1 MDVHEDEKCPNETRS
16 TISST
21 TGGVMT
27 EEVGAVTGE
36 LEVATRPRSGTI
48 EVAVRYAG
56 ADEWYAVE
64 GSPIAVNN
72 ADELSYSELH
82 EHIVRCLT
90 TPGMAVKGN
99 EEPTSLRGF
108 SP

>member
-1 MDVHEDEKCPNETRS
+1 LHGDEKCPNETRS
-16 TISST
+16 TITST

-27 EEVGAVTGE
+27 GEVGAVTGE

-56 ADEWYAVE
+56 ADEWYAVD

-72 ADELSYSELH
+72 ADELSYSEVH
-82 EHIVRCLT
+82 EHVVRCLT
-90 TPGMAVKGN
+90 RPGVVVKGN

>member
-90 TPGMAVKGN
+90 TPGMVVKGN

>member
-1 MDVHEDEKCPNETRS
+1 VDVHEDEKCPNETRS

-64 GSPIAVNN
+64 GGPIVVNN

-90 TPGMAVKGN
+90 TPGMVVKGN